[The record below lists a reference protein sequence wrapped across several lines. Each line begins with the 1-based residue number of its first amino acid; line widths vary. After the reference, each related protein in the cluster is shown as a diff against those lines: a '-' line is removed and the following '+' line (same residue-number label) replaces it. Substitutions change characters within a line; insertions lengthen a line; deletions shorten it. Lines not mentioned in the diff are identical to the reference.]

1 MDRYIVLRDLNPL
14 SARRATRHPAAL
26 PLDFSFEIATRTSRR
41 APADLPEPSIEAV
54 SLPSR
59 EAQEAAT
66 RDPSVKDI
74 ARVMPTMLLA
84 PVATAPASPAA
95 TLPAASWGIAAT
107 RADASQATGKGVT
120 VAVLD
125 TGIDFAHPAFQGVTL
140 VKRDFTVDGAGST
153 GTAIDTHPN
162 WDVNGHGTHCA
173 GTIFGRDCGGT
184 RIGIARGITRALI
197 GKVLNDRGR
206 GDTEWLANGLQWA
219 INEGVDVASM
229 SIGFDFPALVDRWM
243 AGKGWPQKQAV
254 SEALAGYRASLRLFD
269 SLMAMAR
276 ARAAYDEGTVIVA
289 ASGNECERAAE
300 VFVSASMPAA
310 ADGIVSV
317 GAVGEKAGRLEIAD
331 FSNTRP
337 EICAPGVR
345 IVSAKAGGG
354 LTLMNGTSM
363 ACPHVASV
371 AALWW
376 EHLRGLDPD
385 GQSSAAEVVHHM
397 MAAARK
403 TGVFASAYSR
413 FDYGAGLVTAP

>member
-1 MDRYIVLRDLNPL
+1 MDRYIILRDLNPL
-14 SARRATRHPAAL
+14 STRRATPRTGPA
-26 PLDFSFEIATRTSRR
+26 PLDFSFEIATRASRR
-41 APADLPEPSIEAV
+41 APADLPEPGIEAAT
-54 SLPSR
+54 LPEH
-59 EAQEAAT
+59 EAREAAT
-66 RDPSVKDI
+66 RDPSVKEI
-74 ARVMPTMLLA
+74 ARVMPTTLLA
-84 PVATAPASPAA
+84 PVACDVDDAA
-95 TLPAASWGIAAT
+95 GLPAASWGIAAT
-107 RADASQATGKGVT
+107 RADASQATGRGVS

-125 TGIDFAHPAFQGVTL
+125 TGIDIAHPAFQGVTL
-140 VKRDFTVDGAGST
+140 VKRDFTVEGGGST
-153 GTAIDTHPN
+153 GTAIETHPN

-173 GTIFGRDCGGT
+173 GTIFGRDAGGT
-184 RIGIARGITRALI
+184 RIGIARGVTRALI
-197 GKVLNDRGR
+197 AKVLDDQGR

-219 INEGVDVASM
+219 IAEGVDVASM

-243 AGKGWPQKQAV
+243 IGKGWPQKQAV

-300 VFVSASMPAA
+300 VFVSTSMPAA

-317 GAVGEKAGRLEIAD
+317 GAVGEKAGRCEAAD

-345 IVSAKAGGG
+345 ILSAKAGGG
-354 LTLMNGTSM
+354 LTAKSGTSM
-363 ACPHVASV
+363 ACPHVAGV

-376 EHLRGLDPD
+376 EHLRGADPD
-385 GQSSAAEVVHHM
+385 RQSSAAEVINHM

-403 TGVFASAYSR
+403 ADAFAGAYSR
-413 FDYGAGLVTAP
+413 FDYGTGLVTAP